1 MGVRVLIM
9 AGGTGG
15 HIFPALAVAERL
27 RGDGA
32 DVRWLGTRHG
42 MEARI
47 VAGAGIPMD
56 VIAISGLRGK
66 GLMGWL
72 LLPLRMAYALLQS
85 LSVIMQY
92 RPLVVLGMG
101 GFVSGPGAVMAWL
114 LRIPLVIHE
123 QNALAGLTNRVL
135 SRLATRTLTGFPGT
149 FAGRRNT
156 VVTGNPVR
164 EAITALPPPQVR
176 MEGREGPLHL
186 LVLGGSQGAQA
197 INEAVPCAMARL
209 PEAQRPRI
217 RHQAGERNL
226 HAAQEQY
233 DALGLEGEVTAFID
247 DMAAALGWA
256 DVVVCRAGALTIAE
270 LAAAGVAAVL
280 IPYPFAVDD
289 HQTHNARFLSDGGAA
304 VLLPQRGTLCEEL
317 HGWFA
322 ELLAEAPRRRLL
334 DMACAARRL
343 ARPDAART
351 VARICMEVAH
361 G

>member
-1 MGVRVLIM
+1 MAVRVLIM

-27 RGDGA
+27 RDDGA

-47 VAGAGIPMD
+47 VPGAGIPMD
-56 VIAISGLRGK
+56 VIAISALRGK
-66 GLMGWL
+66 GPAGWV
-72 LLPLRMAYALLQS
+72 LLPLRMGRALLQS
-85 LSVIMQY
+85 LIVIMRY

-123 QNALAGLTNRVL
+123 QNAIAGLTNRVL
-135 SRLATRTLTGFPGT
+135 SRMATRTLMGFPGAI
-149 FAGRRNT
+149 AGRKNL

-164 EAITALPPPQVR
+164 RAIAELPPPEAR
-176 MEGREGPLHL
+176 MADREGPLRL
-186 LVLGGSQGAQA
+186 LVLGGSQGARA
-197 INEAVPCAMARL
+197 INEAVPSAVARL
-209 PEAQRPRI
+209 PGARRPRV

-226 HAAQEQY
+226 EGARKLYAS
-233 DALGLEGEVTAFID
+233 LGVEGDVTAFID

-270 LAAAGVAAVL
+270 LAAAGVAAIL

-289 HQTHNARFLSDGGAA
+289 HQTHNARYLSDAGAA
-304 VLLPQRGTLCEEL
+304 VLMPQNGTLTDEL
-317 HGWFA
+317 HGWLE
-322 ELLAEAPRRRLL
+322 ELPREAPRRRLL
-334 DMACAARRL
+334 EMACAARRL

-351 VARICMEVAH
+351 VARICTEVAH